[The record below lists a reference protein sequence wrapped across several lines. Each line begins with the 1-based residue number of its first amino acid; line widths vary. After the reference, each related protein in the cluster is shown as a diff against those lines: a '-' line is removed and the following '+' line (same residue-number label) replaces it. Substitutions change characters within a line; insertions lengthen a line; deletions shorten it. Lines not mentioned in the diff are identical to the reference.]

1 MSGKYQG
8 VIYQP
13 VFISILPSTG
23 KDLNKKKKAGWY
35 NLFQVSYFLDER
47 RLLINGKHRK
57 MHFLLIFFY
66 IKTVQKH
73 IYSLI
78 DNNTGSIHV

>member
-47 RLLINGKHRK
+47 RLLINGKYRK
-57 MHFLLIFFY
+57 MHFLLIFP
-66 IKTVQKH
+66 K
-73 IYSLI
+73 
-78 DNNTGSIHV
+78 

>member
-23 KDLNKKKKAGWY
+23 KDLNKKKKK
-35 NLFQVSYFLDER
+35 QDSTIYFR
-47 RLLINGKHRK
+47 S
-57 MHFLLIFFY
+57 
-66 IKTVQKH
+66 H
-73 IYSLI
+73 ISWMKG
-78 DNNTGSIHV
+78 DF